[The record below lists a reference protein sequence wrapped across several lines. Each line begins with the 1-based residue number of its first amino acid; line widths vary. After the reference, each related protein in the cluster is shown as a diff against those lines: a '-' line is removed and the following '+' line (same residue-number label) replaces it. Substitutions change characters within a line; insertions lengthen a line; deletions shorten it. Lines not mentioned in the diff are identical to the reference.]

1 MTSKPARLWPRTRGG
16 PGPVAE
22 APGYPGASDVS
33 ETETKSATLGYLGA
47 MFSGPVIPLFVY
59 AAGRKGSAFRHH
71 HAATALNLSLTGLLY
86 ALCCLILCGMLL
98 LDTLTVALVVT
109 IPIAAWLWF
118 SVLRQLVRGSGAANR
133 GECYDPPAWICA
145 KIAR

>member
-1 MTSKPARLWPRTRGG
+1 MTSKLARLWPRTRGG
-16 PGPVAE
+16 PAPVAE

-33 ETETKSATLGYLGA
+33 GTETKSATLGYLGA

-98 LDTLTVALVVT
+98 LDTLTVALAVT

-118 SVLRQLVRGSGAANR
+118 SVLRQLVRGCGAAHR
-133 GECYDPPAWICA
+133 GECYDPPPWICA
-145 KIAR
+145 KIAK

>member
-1 MTSKPARLWPRTRGG
+1 MTSKPARP
-16 PGPVAE
+16 E
-22 APGYPGASDVS
+22 APGYPGPSDVS

-59 AAGRKGSAFRHH
+59 AAGRNGPAFRHH

-98 LDTLTVALVVT
+98 LDTLTVALAVT

-118 SVLRQLVRGSGAANR
+118 SVLRQLVRGCGAAHR
-133 GECYDPPAWICA
+133 GECYDPPPWICA
-145 KIAR
+145 KIAK

>member
-1 MTSKPARLWPRTRGG
+1 MTSKPARRWPRTRGG
-16 PGPVAE
+16 PGPVAG

-47 MFSGPVIPLFVY
+47 MVSGPVIPLLVY

-98 LDTLTVALVVT
+98 LDSRTAALVVA
-109 IPIAAWLWF
+109 IPIAAGIWL
-118 SVLRQLVRGSGAANR
+118 SVLRYLIRGIGAAKR
-133 GECYDPPAWICA
+133 RTEYEIPAWICA
-145 KIAR
+145 KIAS